1 MTGKADWRL
10 EFVVDR
16 TGAIAGIKDLHSRSE
31 AEGFMNTSAR
41 GIGTATDSP

>member
-31 AEGFMNTSAR
+31 AEGFLKILGKGNR
-41 GIGTATDSP
+41 YRD